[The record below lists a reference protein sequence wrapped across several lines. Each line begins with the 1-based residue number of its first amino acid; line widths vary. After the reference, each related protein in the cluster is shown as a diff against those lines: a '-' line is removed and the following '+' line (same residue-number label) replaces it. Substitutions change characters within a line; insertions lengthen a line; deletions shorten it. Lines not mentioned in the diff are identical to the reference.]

1 MTAQESRPA
10 PAPRV
15 TPAEGA
21 PAAVP
26 TTSARRDRLEAI
38 RDDAL
43 DLAERLGRDM
53 RAVSEARESSNVD
66 DEHDPEGATI
76 AYERSQLDAIRRSAL
91 VRAADAEAALARLGD
106 GDGDGVVHCER
117 CGDPIPAARLEAR
130 PTARTCVPCAS

>member
-1 MTAQESRPA
+1 MTAQESRPT

-15 TPAEGA
+15 TPAVGA
-21 PAAVP
+21 AAAVP

-91 VRAADAEAALARLGD
+91 VRAHEPRPEGSAHAWTTQRRAAGRISS
-106 GDGDGVVHCER
+106 R
-117 CGDPIPAARLEAR
+117 PAGIASPQTSHR
-130 PTARTCVPCAS
+130 P